1 MAPSDFSCTCGI
13 LVYEDDN
20 DDTGRLTP
28 LKEDFLSQFSSGA
41 EDITPCRATWGNTRV
56 DQVAE
61 RSERGGLAQRFY
73 CFSWGRQGWAGEIA

>member
-28 LKEDFLSQFSSGA
+28 LKEDFLVELKTSHRAGPHGETPGLIRWLKEVRG
-41 EDITPCRATWGNTRV
+41 EDWP
-56 DQVAE
+56 
-61 RSERGGLAQRFY
+61 RGFIVFHGE
-73 CFSWGRQGWAGEIA
+73 GKAGQEKLLRIR